1 MDVIQ
6 LSFAFKGSVCSDLCV
21 IRNFVQDVLEK
32 LNKVI
37 NDETVMFDVRLI
49 LNELMANGVIHG
61 NNFDKDKCIKLSVE
75 VIGDLVRIEVTDE
88 GQGFECDLKSYDP
101 LELKC
106 CGRGLILVNG
116 LSDELYV
123 DKNRI
128 VAVKYL

>member
-6 LSFAFKGSVCSDLCV
+6 LSFVFEGSVCSDLCA
-21 IRNFVQDVLEK
+21 IKNFVQDVLEK

-37 NDETVMFDVRLI
+37 NDETVMFDIRLI

-61 NNFDKDKCIKLSVE
+61 NNFDKDKYIKLSVK
-75 VIGDLVRIEVTDE
+75 VSGDLVRIEVTDE
-88 GQGFECDLKSYDP
+88 GRGFECDLKSYDP